1 MHTRRDHRQ
10 YGTGFR
16 RKCGNDRR
24 IDKGRESIGSEAY
37 AQKRETLEEEWQ
49 KCYGVLEEKYL
60 QLMNR
65 NICLHTGEGWEE
77 LKIMFSDA
85 AFIQTFEKNDSF
97 LEMNFLLEIYE
108 AEVQAG
114 VRHTV
119 LDTEAQNI
127 DELWEPIRN
136 LRFSIWRVNA
146 AGIPEMGE
154 ELCRRIQEENISS
167 VALLFVIRSALEK
180 TGVMFWHHWQ
190 IFFLII
196 RCWYM
201 HMIF

>member
-1 MHTRRDHRQ
+1 METAEGLTREAE
-10 YGTGFR
+10 
-16 RKCGNDRR
+16 N
-24 IDKGRESIGSEAY
+24 IGSEAY

-97 LEMNFLLEIYE
+97 LEMKFLLEIYE

-119 LDTEAQNI
+119 LDTEAQHP
-127 DELWEPIRN
+127 ESAFFALAGKGGRYSRN
-136 LRFSIWRVNA
+136 GGRTLPQDSGREYIICCA
-146 AGIPEMGE
+146 AF
-154 ELCRRIQEENISS
+154 CDSFRI
-167 VALLFVIRSALEK
+167 
-180 TGVMFWHHWQ
+180 
-190 IFFLII
+190 
-196 RCWYM
+196 
-201 HMIF
+201 